1 MSSSNVPSNKQSYM
15 YRPMEV
21 QQGRPPLLKRL
32 VRYIEKTNKLITL
45 RLLGLYL
52 RVHKLPHSLPLDKV
66 SSVLF
71 IRYDALGD
79 MIVTTPLWRILKR
92 LKPSIYI
99 GVAGSSKNIGIL
111 RADTDVDVVYD
122 YSAASFRDIIA
133 KAKIARQEDWDLVI
147 LCKFN
152 QKTRGGII
160 SRLSTRS
167 GYNVTIGTSNI
178 DGHQALFSRLIPPPV
193 SDTPL
198 QMTLQLQH
206 LLRSCISLPDMP
218 IEHPSIKV
226 DNETE
231 DRIRNTV
238 TNILAK
244 DSSTRYIVINVD
256 SPEVRKWG
264 LGNNILLANHIEK
277 TYAGIS
283 VVMVS
288 LPENEEKIRQ
298 AIQEAHL
305 SRTHH
310 LSTNNI
316 LELVSIVR
324 HSYIVVTPDTGIAHV
339 ASAEKKPILGF
350 YPEAGEWLP
359 FETNYIVI
367 LPEKDRK
374 IKDIPVSSATRNLDL
389 LIKKLDQDLS
399 ANIRDIVSL

>member
-1 MSSSNVPSNKQSYM
+1 MTSSKLPSSKQSYM

-21 QQGRPPLLKRL
+21 QHGRAPLLKRL
-32 VRYIEKTNKLITL
+32 VRFIEKTNKFITL
-45 RLLGLYL
+45 RLLGIYL
-52 RVHKLPHSLPLDKV
+52 RVHKLPHPLSLNEV
-66 SSVLF
+66 NSVLF

-111 RADTDVDVVYD
+111 SADTDVDIVYD
-122 YSAASFRDIIA
+122 YSAASIRGIIT
-133 KAKIARQEDWDLVI
+133 KTKLARQKEWDLVI

-160 SRLSTRS
+160 SRLSTQN
-167 GYNVTIGTSNI
+167 GYNVTMGTANI
-178 DGHQALFSRLIPPPV
+178 DGHQALFSRLVPPP
-193 SDTPL
+193 DKPL

-206 LLRSCISLPDMP
+206 LLRSSITLPDIP

-226 DNETE
+226 PDAIDE
-231 DRIRNTV
+231 RIRNTV
-238 TNILAK
+238 NTMLTI
-244 DSSTRYIVINVD
+244 DSSKKYIVINVD

-264 LGNNILLANHIEK
+264 LENNIQLANHIVN
-277 TYAGIS
+277 TYSDIS
-283 VVMVS
+283 VIMIS
-288 LPENEEKIRQ
+288 MPENQEKVRQSIRD
-298 AIQEAHL
+298 AHL
-305 SRTHH
+305 LRTHH
-310 LSTNNI
+310 LPTDDI

-367 LPEKDRK
+367 LPEKGKK
-374 IKDIPVSSATRNLDL
+374 IRDIAVSAATENLDI
-389 LIKKLDQDLS
+389 LIKKVES
-399 ANIRDIVSL
+399 KASVNIRDIVSL

>member
-1 MSSSNVPSNKQSYM
+1 MTLSNLPSSKQSYM

-21 QQGRPPLLKRL
+21 QHGRAPLLKRL
-32 VRYIEKTNKLITL
+32 VRFIEKTNKFITL
-45 RLLGLYL
+45 RLLGIYL
-52 RVHKLPHSLPLDKV
+52 RVHKLPHPLSLDKV
-66 SSVLF
+66 NSVLF

-111 RADTDVDVVYD
+111 SADTDVDIVYD
-122 YSAASFRDIIA
+122 YSAASIRGIIT
-133 KAKIARQEDWDLVI
+133 KTKLARQKNWDLVI

-160 SRLSTRS
+160 SRLSTQN
-167 GYNVTIGTSNI
+167 GYNVTMGTANI
-178 DGHQALFSRLIPPPV
+178 DGHQALFSRLVSPP
-193 SDTPL
+193 DKPL

-206 LLRSCISLPDMP
+206 LLRSCITLPDIP

-226 DNETE
+226 PDAIDE
-231 DRIRNTV
+231 RIRNTV
-238 TNILAK
+238 NALLTT
-244 DSSTRYIVINVD
+244 DSSKTYIVINVD

-264 LGNNILLANHIEK
+264 LEKNIQLANHIVN
-277 TYAGIS
+277 TYSDIS
-283 VVMVS
+283 VAMIS
-288 LPENEEKIRQ
+288 MPENQEKVRQSIRD
-298 AIQEAHL
+298 AHL
-305 SRTHH
+305 LRTHH
-310 LSTNNI
+310 LPTDDI

-359 FETNYIVI
+359 FETDYIVI
-367 LPEKDRK
+367 LPEKGKK
-374 IKDIPVSSATRNLDL
+374 IRDIAVCSATENLDI
-389 LIKKLDQDLS
+389 LIKKIES
-399 ANIRDIVSL
+399 KANANIRDIVSL